1 MANNSC
7 PTLLGGH
14 RRGQRVRHKTGRNM
28 LYQIYSP
35 CLMHNGSRLHEITMG
50 HHVHHSKGSTMI
62 IVINI
67 TILIADS
74 RRPCRRGPIRKE
86 SLAEW
91 YGQKNAE
98 REMDIFLKKFIVEP
112 EMQITQKTR
121 RGHTIIII
129 ISHNRDTQ
137 TLNSMAILC
146 PRSCPA
152 LMMSCAGY

>member
-1 MANNSC
+1 
-7 PTLLGGH
+7 
-14 RRGQRVRHKTGRNM
+14 M

-35 CLMHNGSRLHEITMG
+35 CLMHNGSRLHEITMR

-98 REMDIFLKKFIVEP
+98 REMDIFFLKIY
-112 EMQITQKTR
+112 R
-121 RGHTIIII
+121 
-129 ISHNRDTQ
+129 
-137 TLNSMAILC
+137 
-146 PRSCPA
+146 
-152 LMMSCAGY
+152 